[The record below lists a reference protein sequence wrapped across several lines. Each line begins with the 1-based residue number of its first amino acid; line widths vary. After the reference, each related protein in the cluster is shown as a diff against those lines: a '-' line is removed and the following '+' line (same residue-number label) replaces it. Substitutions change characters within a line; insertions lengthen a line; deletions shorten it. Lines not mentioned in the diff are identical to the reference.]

1 VSRYRRNP
9 VIGSAIDHEHHPIKK
24 RKSGK
29 VKYSSATK

>member
-1 VSRYRRNP
+1 MRNP
-9 VIGSAIDHEHHPIKK
+9 TVGTAINHEHQPIKK